1 MPFLPCAQAIAS
13 LVNRI
18 HCRETVTINDALLEL
33 TRAERFV
40 IRDPNPIATI
50 PHAHAPSGLE
60 LTQYVTP
67 APTAHQLGNQASTSM
82 GYGHQGA
89 PPAVQQPAAQP
100 TESSASIAM
109 TLMTGMKEAFT
120 NMAGAFRGAGRR
132 GGGHGRRGGGRGNKH
147 VSSRNWVFRDDYT
160 GCHTFGKMDHMAKD
174 CPKNRGPPWWRWR
187 RIIWWIWR
195 WPWWPCRLTT
205 WHTAPHQQLPRSQ

>member
-18 HCRETVTINDALLEL
+18 HRRETVTINDALLEL

-40 IRDPNPIATI
+40 NPIATS
-50 PHAHAPSGLE
+50 HAAHAPSGPA

-89 PPAVQQPAAQP
+89 PTVVQPAAQP
-100 TESSASIAM
+100 TESSGSIAM
-109 TLMTGMKEAFT
+109 TALMTGMKEAFT

-132 GGGHGRRGGGRGNKH
+132 GGGHGHGHGRRGGGRSNKH
-147 VSSRNWVFRDDYT
+147 ASSRNWELRDDYT
-160 GCHTFGKMDHMAKD
+160 ACAGCHTCGKMDHMQKD
-174 CPKNRGPPWWRWR
+174 CP
-187 RIIWWIWR
+187 
-195 WPWWPCRLTT
+195 
-205 WHTAPHQQLPRSQ
+205 

>member
-1 MPFLPCAQAIAS
+1 VELARSLLLPNNPTRRHHFLELGHRCRVS
-13 LVNRI
+13 G

-50 PHAHAPSGLE
+50 PHAPSGPA

-89 PPAVQQPAAQP
+89 PPGAQPAAAQP

-132 GGGHGRRGGGRGNKH
+132 GGGHGHGRRGGGRGNKH
-147 VSSRNWVFRDDYT
+147 PSTRNWEFKDDYT
-160 GCHTFGKMDHMAKD
+160 GCHICGKMDHMKMD
-174 CPKNRGPPWWRWR
+174 CPKRRNRRGG
-187 RIIWWIWR
+187 
-195 WPWWPCRLTT
+195 
-205 WHTAPHQQLPRSQ
+205 SQ